1 MVRVGIYFFENAE
14 IIEGLGF
21 ILLKSIKQ
29 GTSDDLFHKS
39 KERNGCGFFSLKLL
53 IKGTMGF
60 VLLITK
66 NKMRLGIFYIKQAKI
81 KYGWDLFHLKC

>member
-1 MVRVGIYFFENAE
+1 MGIYFFENAE

-29 GTSDDLFHKS
+29 GTSDDLFH
-39 KERNGCGFFSLKLL
+39 GCGFFSLKLL